1 MSSRARSR
9 PLLGLW
15 AALRGHRRA
24 GQPSATTSLR
34 TLPRLL
40 GAVASGRY
48 RGLSGAQ
55 LGLMALA
62 LGYVLSPV
70 DLLPESLLLGAGLLD
85 DGVVLAWLAG
95 AVLAETDAFLAWE
108 RQQRSAGTRGRAEP
122 PRGTRGPRPERAP
135 RSGDDPDV
143 VVGEVIR

>member
-1 MSSRARSR
+1 MSSRARTR
-9 PLLGLW
+9 PLLALW
-15 AALRGHRRA
+15 AAMRGRRRP
-24 GQPSATTSLR
+24 GQPSAATSLR

-48 RGLSGAQ
+48 RGLSGGQ

-62 LGYVLSPV
+62 AGYVLSPV
-70 DLLPESLLLGAGLLD
+70 DLVPETLLLGAGLLD

-108 RQQRSAGTRGRAEP
+108 EQQRGSRHRGQQREHP
-122 PRGTRGPRPERAP
+122 RAP
-135 RSGDDPDV
+135 GGGDGPDV

>member
-1 MSSRARSR
+1 MSGRARSR
-9 PLLGLW
+9 PLLALW
-15 AALRGHRRA
+15 AALRGNRRP
-24 GQPSATTSLR
+24 GQPSAAASLR

-40 GAVASGRY
+40 AATASGHY
-48 RGLSGAQ
+48 RGLSRGQ

-62 LGYVLSPV
+62 AGYVLSPV
-70 DLLPESLLLGAGLLD
+70 DLLPETFLLGAGLLD

-108 RQQRSAGTRGRAEP
+108 QQQRADQPGGQRRSERRE
-122 PRGTRGPRPERAP
+122 RPEAP
-135 RSGDDPDV
+135 TAGGGPDV